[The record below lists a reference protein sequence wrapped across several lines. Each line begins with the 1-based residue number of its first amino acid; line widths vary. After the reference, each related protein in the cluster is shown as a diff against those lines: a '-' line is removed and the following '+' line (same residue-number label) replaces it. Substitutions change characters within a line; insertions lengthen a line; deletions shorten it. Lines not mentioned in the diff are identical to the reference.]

1 MGAFPIGLLP
11 VGVRARSPIFL
22 FAACNGGAA
31 KLSSSVELC
40 DSVDLRF
47 FDRVGA
53 IVIYLCQTPESYSD
67 SKCWLRHSRSSKR
80 SVDWSLVNYT
90 RYDGSGLEDLM

>member
-1 MGAFPIGLLP
+1 LSINACFWWVVRRIGGFLIGLLL
-11 VGVRARSPIFL
+11 VGVRAGSSIFL
-22 FAACNGGAA
+22 FAACKGGAG

-53 IVIYLCQTPESYSD
+53 IILCT
-67 SKCWLRHSRSSKR
+67 K
-80 SVDWSLVNYT
+80 
-90 RYDGSGLEDLM
+90 

>member
-1 MGAFPIGLLP
+1 MRRIGAFLIGLLP
-11 VGVRARSPIFL
+11 VGVRAGSPIFP
-22 FAACNGGAA
+22 FAACNGGAG

-53 IVIYLCQTPESYSD
+53 IVLYI
-67 SKCWLRHSRSSKR
+67 K
-80 SVDWSLVNYT
+80 
-90 RYDGSGLEDLM
+90 

>member
-1 MGAFPIGLLP
+1 MGAFLIGLLL
-11 VGVRARSPIFL
+11 VGVRAGSSIFL
-22 FAACNGGAA
+22 SAACNG

-53 IVIYLCQTPESYSD
+53 IVIYVTRES
-67 SKCWLRHSRSSKR
+67 R
-80 SVDWSLVNYT
+80 
-90 RYDGSGLEDLM
+90 

>member
-1 MGAFPIGLLP
+1 MVRRMAGLLIGLLL
-11 VGVRARSPIFL
+11 VGVRAGSPISL
-22 FAACNGGAA
+22 FATSNGGAG

-53 IVIYLCQTPESYSD
+53 IVLYMKLKNYSD
-67 SKCWLRHSRSSKR
+67 SEC
-80 SVDWSLVNYT
+80 
-90 RYDGSGLEDLM
+90 